1 MGSLCPLHW
10 KAEEC
15 LSLEMWTAPLGQ
27 VPGRMPPPPGDLCGL
42 GGAGEGSLPNCHDS
56 GSFPFLFFKSYHA
69 GLYYLFILVLPCSKW
84 FLVPQPGIKLMPPCI
99 LTSGLPGRYPWT
111 RFLFVLLAQ
120 SCLTLCNPMD
130 CSLPGSSL
138 HGILQA

>member
-56 GSFPFLFFKSYHA
+56 GSFPFLFYFLNHIMLDSII
-69 GLYYLFILVLPCSKW
+69 YLFWSCHAA
-84 FLVPQPGIKLMPPCI
+84 
-99 LTSGLPGRYPWT
+99 SG
-111 RFLFVLLAQ
+111 
-120 SCLTLCNPMD
+120 S
-130 CSLPGSSL
+130 
-138 HGILQA
+138 